1 MFTMA
6 CLQNSSLQQSNLCAC
21 GKVIHNSHSYCT
33 MPKRGKS
40 STVLRFWVKNTNPA
54 ELSVKIK
61 DCWTYESVTNYLCE
75 KAKFRSLGKKL
86 PSDKG
91 IRVSLWSLDVISDC
105 TECKEVWL
113 LLTCSQ
119 LILFSSRCLD
129 LSLHHC
135 HTNTPGTGLCAFC
148 GWTKPL
154 CLR

>member
-21 GKVIHNSHSYCT
+21 GKVIHNSHSYCK

-86 PSDKG
+86 PSDKEIQSQPLVTG
-91 IRVSLWSLDVISDC
+91 HYFWLYRMQGGVIASYVLSTHSFLLQVFGSLPS
-105 TECKEVWL
+105 
-113 LLTCSQ
+113 
-119 LILFSSRCLD
+119 
-129 LSLHHC
+129 
-135 HTNTPGTGLCAFC
+135 
-148 GWTKPL
+148 PL
-154 CLR
+154 PY